1 MSTELRAV
9 QSEQGEIALTR
20 FSGGDRGVCVQLTRD
35 SVTRGNLGVCTGFD
49 RIQLSRADALAMAA
63 ALIEF
68 ATNTR
73 EEME

>member
-9 QSEQGEIALTR
+9 QSEHGEIAMTR
-20 FSGGDRGVCVQLTRD
+20 FSGGQRGVCVQLTRD
-35 SVTRGNLGVCTGFD
+35 GPSDDGFD
-49 RIQLSRADALAMAA
+49 HIQLSRADALAMAA

-73 EEME
+73 EEA